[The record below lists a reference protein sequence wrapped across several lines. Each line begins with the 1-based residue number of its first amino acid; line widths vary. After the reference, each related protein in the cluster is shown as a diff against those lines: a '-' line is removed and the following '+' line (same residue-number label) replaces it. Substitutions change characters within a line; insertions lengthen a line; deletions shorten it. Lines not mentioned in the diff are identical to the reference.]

1 VQGPASR
8 FDSATIAEAT
18 RMLTA
23 ISLAM
28 SHALGFDPELTKE
41 SE

>member
-1 VQGPASR
+1 MAAAAQ
-8 FDSATIAEAT
+8 TIHSV
-18 RMLTA
+18 
-23 ISLAM
+23 SLAM

>member
-8 FDSATIAEAT
+8 FDSRAITEASRT
-18 RMLTA
+18 VTA
-23 ISLAM
+23 ISLTM

>member
-1 VQGPASR
+1 
-8 FDSATIAEAT
+8 
-18 RMLTA
+18 MLTP

>member
-1 VQGPASR
+1 M
-8 FDSATIAEAT
+8 SAAVAA
-18 RMLTA
+18 LQP